1 MLCGPK
7 VGGFLGGMRLL
18 LGLGFVCERAW
29 VDGWVVGWAMRVV
42 FSMGL
47 GLGSLKMVIVI
58 SGWVVLV
65 MAIVSLL
72 SSICFS

>member
-18 LGLGFVCERAW
+18 LGLGFVCERVW
-29 VDGWVVGWAMRVV
+29 VDGWGMRVV

>member
-1 MLCGPK
+1 MLCGRK

-18 LGLGFVCERAW
+18 LGLGFVCERAR
-29 VDGWVVGWAMRVV
+29 VDGWVVGCVV